1 MPGYSL
7 NNSKGGAGKPG
18 AEKQKGMFS
27 ELCVKNKGKK
37 SSNKLIGI

>member
-7 NNSKGGAGKPG
+7 NISRKLGGGKPG

-27 ELCVKNKGKK
+27 ELCVKNKKGKK
-37 SSNKLIGI
+37 IIK